1 MARVEKVHPGK
12 DGLVRTATVKAQKG
26 VFNRP
31 VQRLHRLEIDAAAPQ
46 VTREADVPVDGGE
59 KPRANSVNVKSV
71 PIRKPKKRVVLPE
84 GGQGGE
90 NVTPIVVLVLGSRIK
105 INTKAQNTLFYIM
118 FTLRRSQN
126 YSQ

>member
-1 MARVEKVHPGK
+1 MRSKWQEGNPSIREGDIV
-12 DGLVRTATVKAQKG
+12 LVSDDNVSRNKWPMAQKG

-31 VQRLHRLEIDAAAPQ
+31 VQRLHKLEIDAVTPQ
-46 VTREADVPVDGGE
+46 VTREADVPLDGGE

-90 NVTPIVVLVLGSRIK
+90 NVTAHRRTRTRVIK
-105 INTKAQNTLFYIM
+105 SPVRLD
-118 FTLRRSQN
+118 L
-126 YSQ
+126 